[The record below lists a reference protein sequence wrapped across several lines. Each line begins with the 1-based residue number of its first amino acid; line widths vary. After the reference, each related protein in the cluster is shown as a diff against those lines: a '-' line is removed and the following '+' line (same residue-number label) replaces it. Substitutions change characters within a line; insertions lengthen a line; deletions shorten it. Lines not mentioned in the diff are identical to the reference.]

1 MVLVVM
7 VVTVLVVMVVTVL
20 VVAMMVVTLVVV
32 VMVVVAVVPGNY
44 RWFYCQSCPT
54 LVQWSRSIVHLEG
67 LGPN

>member
-1 MVLVVM
+1 M
-7 VVTVLVVMVVTVL
+7 VVTVLVVVV
-20 VVAMMVVTLVVV
+20 LVVV

-67 LGPN
+67 LGPK

>member
-1 MVLVVM
+1 M
-7 VVTVLVVMVVTVL
+7 TVL
-20 VVAMMVVTLVVV
+20 VVAMMVVVV

-54 LVQWSRSIVHLEG
+54 LVQWSRSMVHQEG

>member
-1 MVLVVM
+1 M
-7 VVTVLVVMVVTVL
+7 VVTVLVVV
-20 VVAMMVVTLVVV
+20 MMVVLVAV

-54 LVQWSRSIVHLEG
+54 LVQWSRSMVHQEG

>member
-1 MVLVVM
+1 
-7 VVTVLVVMVVTVL
+7 MVVTVL

-67 LGPN
+67 LGPK

>member
-7 VVTVLVVMVVTVL
+7 VVVVL
-20 VVAMMVVTLVVV
+20 VVAMMVVTLV
-32 VMVVVAVVPGNY
+32 VVVAVVPGNY

-67 LGPN
+67 LGPK

>member
-7 VVTVLVVMVVTVL
+7 VVTVS
-20 VVAMMVVTLVVV
+20 VVAMMVVVLVVV
-32 VMVVVAVVPGNY
+32 VMVEVVMVLVVMVAVVPGNY

-67 LGPN
+67 LGPK